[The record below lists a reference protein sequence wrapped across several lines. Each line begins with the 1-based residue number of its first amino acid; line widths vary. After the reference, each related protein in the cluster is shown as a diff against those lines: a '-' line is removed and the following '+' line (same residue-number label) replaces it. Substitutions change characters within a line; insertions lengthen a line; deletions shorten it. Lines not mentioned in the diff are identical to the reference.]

1 MSKKISKAFLRII
14 IIILAIAVIVGA
26 IFILTRPRY
35 VFDFEGR
42 VKLLEQVSKTQEEY
56 PNATVLVSDESIKLP
71 KTVPVELNYAKS
83 KLASM
88 EQLSSQGISYV
99 LISLDSQ
106 DQIIKAMSSAID
118 DAGWEL
124 ISKSEDTLEAKKGVQ
139 KTKISFEK
147 EEDHTV
153 IVVAYTYDL

>member
-1 MSKKISKAFLRII
+1 MSKKVV

-56 PNATVLVSDESIKLP
+56 PNATVLIPDESIKLP
-71 KTVPVELNYAKS
+71 KTVPIELTYANS
-83 KLASM
+83 KVASF

-99 LISLDSQ
+99 LISSDAKNEINKVMS
-106 DQIIKAMSSAID
+106 KAIV

-124 ISKSEDTLEAKKGVQ
+124 MSKSEDSIEAKKGVQ
-139 KTKISFEK
+139 KTKISFEN
-147 EEDHTV
+147 EEDQTV
-153 IVVAYTYDL
+153 IVVAYTYDLK